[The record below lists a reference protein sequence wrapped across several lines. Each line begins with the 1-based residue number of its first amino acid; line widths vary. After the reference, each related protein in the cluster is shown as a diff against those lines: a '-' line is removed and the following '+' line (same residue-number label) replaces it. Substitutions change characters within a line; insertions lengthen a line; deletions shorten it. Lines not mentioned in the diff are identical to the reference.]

1 MKAATKAV
9 NDRGQDLLAD
19 ARRRAAEARS
29 LVQPVTAAGALH
41 EQPSDRRSAAVKSEQ
56 AVADSAATDHRGE
69 FQLRQEERSTTADEI
84 HMKVKALL
92 AEATAQKL
100 TGRAEVAENL
110 AAERALHHET
120 AARSASLLQ
129 MHQQAEEKLAPF
141 VAVFTASA
149 EVCDTMSEV
158 AVGATDAVIEHHNFT
173 RQRSPGCR
181 EKRAST

>member
-56 AVADSAATDHRGE
+56 AVADAATDHRGE